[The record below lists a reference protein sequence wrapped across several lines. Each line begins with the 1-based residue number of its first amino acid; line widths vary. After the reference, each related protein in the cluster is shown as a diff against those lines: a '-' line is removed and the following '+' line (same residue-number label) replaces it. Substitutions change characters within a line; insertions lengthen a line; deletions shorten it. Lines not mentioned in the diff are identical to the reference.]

1 MMNRRIILLPALA
14 LAATSLSGCVAVAIP
29 AMAGSAM
36 VGSRMDGKEDGGEP
50 PLAAASEP
58 AAVVAAPAPKI
69 AMVPVPT
76 VSVMTSPQSAPV
88 PAQVATPTVTPA
100 PAPVAIPT
108 PVPVPAPVPTSAA
121 APIIPAPVTA
131 PAAVAAPAPA
141 PAPASVAAP
150 ETARTPVPSPAPI
163 AAPSPITA
171 PAPVKAPVIT
181 PAQRP
186 ASPPPAATTAAA
198 ATAPATAPAAPAA
211 YPDPD
216 RPLTDDQ
223 IGFAR
228 FVRYSQ
234 ASAFGAKGGADL
246 LSAILSDPIALDGQ
260 RRRCAAG
267 EQPVALIDL
276 DPKGGI
282 FSPPANPDKQP
293 GLALGLAVMREAGV
307 VIAWLSDLS
316 VNESGTLRTALER
329 SGLDPRG
336 EDIISLRRDGEDSK
350 HKRKDNLAGITC
362 IVAIAGDERA
372 DFDERFR
379 YLRSPEAGEGLEPVI
394 GDGWFLIEP
403 LLGKEGK

>member
-1 MMNRRIILLPALA
+1 MP
-14 LAATSLSGCVAVAIP
+14 TPVP
-29 AMAGSAM
+29 
-36 VGSRMDGKEDGGEP
+36 
-50 PLAAASEP
+50 
-58 AAVVAAPAPKI
+58 APAPVVVK
-69 AMVPVPT
+69 V
-76 VSVMTSPQSAPV
+76 
-88 PAQVATPTVTPA
+88 PA
-100 PAPVAIPT
+100 PAPVAA
-108 PVPVPAPVPTSAA
+108 PAPPPPAPPRPA
-121 APIIPAPVTA
+121 APPPAAPPPAEATVVTAAA
-131 PAAVAAPAPA
+131 PAAV
-141 PAPASVAAP
+141 
-150 ETARTPVPSPAPI
+150 
-163 AAPSPITA
+163 
-171 PAPVKAPVIT
+171 
-181 PAQRP
+181 
-186 ASPPPAATTAAA
+186 
-198 ATAPATAPAAPAA
+198 PAAPAA
-211 YPDPD
+211 YPAPD

-246 LSAILSDPIALDGQ
+246 LSAILSDPVALDGQ

-282 FSPPANPDKQP
+282 FSPPADPDQQT

-307 VIAWLSDLS
+307 EIAWLSDLS

-336 EDIISLRRDGEDSK
+336 EDIISLRRDAEDSK
-350 HKRKDNLAGITC
+350 YKRKDNLAGITC

-372 DFDERFR
+372 DFDERFK
-379 YLRSPEAGEGLEPVI
+379 YLRSPEAGDGLEPVI